1 MLETNITISSCQ
13 VVVTHNTFE
22 KFDELMNSLPKK
34 PSEAAIF
41 NNPNG
46 TFIKLY
52 RSKRFNT
59 INVIYG
65 RVIQNGILGDPSA
78 KFGKIVAGFN
88 GYNVI
93 EFYFNFPIAISF
105 KEDGGYC
112 YDDYTGFF
120 NLMNNL
126 LEDNIFKIKEV

>member
-46 TFIKLY
+46 TSIKLY
-52 RSKRFNT
+52 HNQRYNT
-59 INVIYG
+59 INIIYS
-65 RVIQNGILGDPSA
+65 RMIQNDLLDDPSA
-78 KFGKIVAGFN
+78 KFGKMKPVSMDI
-88 GYNVI
+88 
-93 EFYFNFPIAISF
+93 
-105 KEDGGYC
+105 
-112 YDDYTGFF
+112 
-120 NLMNNL
+120 M
-126 LEDNIFKIKEV
+126 